1 MSQLLLTSNIYH
13 PLNGGWKFVKTK
25 AFLKVV
31 CRVTVDYHLSTQ
43 KLALNT
49 ISVLRITGNT

>member
-25 AFLKVV
+25 AFLIVV
-31 CRVTVDYHLSTQ
+31 YRVTVDYNLSRSPPSR
-43 KLALNT
+43 LVHRN
-49 ISVLRITGNT
+49 